1 MRVQFKNTLIIF
13 SAAVFLSC
21 QQSTPRLTAEDE
33 ATIRTASEA
42 YVKLVRS
49 ADWKTLDQLVTDD
62 VIWMRPNAPALEGRQ
77 ALMDWVE
84 ANWSAIPEFEL
95 TPVEIEGRGDIA
107 FVRGTYKSVSGEATA
122 VGKYMEIR
130 RRKADGT
137 WPIARTIWNRD
148 APAAQ

>member
-1 MRVQFKNTLIIF
+1 MRTQLKNLLIIF

-42 YVKLVRS
+42 YVKLVRY
-49 ADWKTLDQLVTDD
+49 ADWKTLDQLITDD

-95 TPVEIEGRGDIA
+95 TPVEIEVLGDIA
-107 FVRGTYKSVSGEATA
+107 FVRGTYKSVSGEVTV

-130 RRKADGT
+130 RRQADGT

-148 APAAQ
+148 APADQ